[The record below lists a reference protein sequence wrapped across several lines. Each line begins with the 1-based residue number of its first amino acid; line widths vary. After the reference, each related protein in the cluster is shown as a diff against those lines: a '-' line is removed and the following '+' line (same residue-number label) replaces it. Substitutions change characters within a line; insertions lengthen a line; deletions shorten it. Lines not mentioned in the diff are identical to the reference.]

1 MTLTQR
7 RSEGRHV
14 REALDVAILKAR
26 FNKFLALPKLQNIS
40 SFTQDSVLINDWLV
54 GKSVS
59 LKTIGEQS
67 DSEFV

>member
-7 RSEGRHV
+7 RSEGRCV
-14 REALDVAILKAR
+14 REAVDVAIFKAR
-26 FNKFLALPKLQNIS
+26 FDKFLALPKLQNIS
-40 SFTQDSVLINDWLV
+40 SFTQGSVLINDWLV